1 MRRRA
6 RANPVDSRHTF
17 QTASDFATRRRARRR
32 AMDAAGVFKMHK
44 RTIAN
49 REDANEGE
57 RAREDATAAT
67 RTGDD
72 DRETPVET
80 ETKENAT
87 TTTTT
92 TTNGRAVRSIDEE
105 DDEDEDYDASSIDED
120 EEDEEDDDDD
130 DFHAS
135 TRGRSASVGAGA
147 KIVDGKVVG
156 ANAPESGGDEQAAK
170 RVKVTAGGAI
180 RADRSADD
188 PTPALLEALREY
200 VAKCGGQLSDDW
212 TCTATM
218 RTQGASAGTYD
229 ALYWSPDKERYRSRL
244 EVVRALGLAPQKIL
258 KSSAATKKP
267 ERFEPLSR
275 EEAVKKARE
284 AEQPTVPMD
293 LGENLVVE
301 SFGQVLGDNDEF
313 HDDVHIW
320 PLGYKTIWKND
331 SGVTFTSEVTK
342 AFDNAPEFVVSTEK
356 DGSTVSV
363 CSASPL
369 GAWLEMCETIG
380 PMVSIGIADHFAF
393 DDVRVV
399 RAIESL
405 RGSDAV
411 CQVPIRRRAWG
422 VG

>member
-1 MRRRA
+1 MGT
-6 RANPVDSRHTF
+6 VG
-17 QTASDFATRRRARRR
+17 R
-32 AMDAAGVFKMHK
+32 AMTDGGRVFFRFEQPDVVTKYKIAADCV
-44 RTIAN
+44 N
-49 REDANEGE
+49 
-57 RAREDATAAT
+57 AAT
-67 RTGDD
+67 R
-72 DRETPVET
+72 
-80 ETKENAT
+80 
-87 TTTTT
+87 
-92 TTNGRAVRSIDEE
+92 AVLEKC
-105 DDEDEDYDASSIDED
+105 
-120 EEDEEDDDDD
+120 
-130 DFHAS
+130 
-135 TRGRSASVGAGA
+135 VAGA

-156 ANAPESGGDEQAAK
+156 ANAEASGGDEQAAK
-170 RVKVTAGGAI
+170 RVKMTAGGAI

-258 KSSAATKKP
+258 KSSAAAKKP
-267 ERFEPLSR
+267 EHFKPLSR

-342 AFDNAPEFVVSTEK
+342 ASDNAPEFVVSTEK

-380 PMVSIGIADHFAF
+380 PMVSIGIHDHFSF

-405 RGSDAV
+405 PGSDAAAKYQFV
-411 CQVPIRRRAWG
+411 EEREGWFEERVRRSKSRLCDSKEILAKIREMTKKEKTEKSAQSRVEKSISKLIERLISRVDSAATRAKQREERLDAKRKLL
-422 VG
+422 